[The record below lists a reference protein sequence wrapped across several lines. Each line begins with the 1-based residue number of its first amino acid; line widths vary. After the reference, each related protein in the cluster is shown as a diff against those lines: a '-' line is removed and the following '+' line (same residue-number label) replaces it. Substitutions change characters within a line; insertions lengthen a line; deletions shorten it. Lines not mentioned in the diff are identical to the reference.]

1 MNLRLSLRDEFSS
14 KEAEFD
20 YTCGSENSSRS
31 GKGSMMS
38 ASMMTSFPDFTRIY
52 VLTKSETTWMIRN
65 VDHGILCNENRYTVR
80 RMV

>member
-1 MNLRLSLRDEFSS
+1 
-14 KEAEFD
+14 
-20 YTCGSENSSRS
+20 
-31 GKGSMMS
+31 MS